1 MDISCNRAFDIS
13 CNRAFDIS
21 CNTLRYELSGNINAN
36 YCSVCHKLLIDS
48 IFFYGELCT
57 CSLRLDKYVGL
68 TGFSGYID
76 CSTIELFMSE
86 VGPTGPTG
94 FTGPT
99 GSKGEPGVTG
109 STGPTGSVAFNGP
122 TGPTG
127 YIGPIGQIGPTG
139 PMGEMGTAG
148 PTGPTGNT
156 GQIGTTGPMGE
167 MGTAGP
173 TGPTGNTGQIGTTG
187 PMGEMGTAGPTG
199 PTGNTGQ
206 IGTTGPAGEM
216 GTAGPTGPAGEMG
229 LTGPAGEMG
238 ATGPTGPAGEMGLTG
253 PAGEMGP
260 TGLKGDTGLIGPIGV
275 TGPTGPAGNT
285 FITNGLIYQTFV
297 TAYSLTEQLLS
308 VDEPIVFDTHSII
321 FGDCLHQENSP
332 DIWLWKPGNYL
343 IYIALCTNDKCQF
356 SVIKNTNDIIPGGTF
371 GVNIAY
377 AQTNLSFLTL
387 IEDTD
392 FTEIV
397 PNTTDNYG
405 CRIQVVNTSSITENV
420 RLYGSLST
428 GNPIPQ
434 VTSSIT
440 IIRMTP

>member
-1 MDISCNRAFDIS
+1 MYILLYIIPISMDISCNRAFDIS

-94 FTGPT
+94 PT
-99 GSKGEPGVTG
+99 GSKGEPGLTG

-139 PMGEMGTAG
+139 PA
-148 PTGPTGNT
+148 
-156 GQIGTTGPMGE
+156 
-167 MGTAGP
+167 
-173 TGPTGNTGQIGTTG
+173 
-187 PMGEMGTAGPTG
+187 GEMGTAGPTG

-216 GTAGPTGPAGEMG
+216 GATGPTGPTGNTG
-229 LTGPAGEMG
+229 QIGTTGPAGEMG

>member
-187 PMGEMGTAGPTG
+187 P
-199 PTGNTGQ
+199 
-206 IGTTGPAGEM
+206 AGEM
-216 GTAGPTGPAGEMG
+216 GTA
-229 LTGPAGEMG
+229 
-238 ATGPTGPAGEMGLTG
+238 GPTGPAGEMGLTG

>member
-1 MDISCNRAFDIS
+1 MDNSCNRACDIS
-13 CNRAFDIS
+13 YNQ
-21 CNTLRYELSGNINAN
+21 LRYDLSNNIRAK
-36 YCSVCHKLLIDS
+36 YCSVCHKLLIEC

-57 CSLRLDKYVGL
+57 CSLRLERYGGI
-68 TGFSGYID
+68 TGASSYID
-76 CSTIELFMSE
+76 CSAIELFMSE

-94 FTGPT
+94 
-99 GSKGEPGVTG
+99 SKGEPGLTG

-148 PTGPTGNT
+148 PTGPM
-156 GQIGTTGPMGE
+156 GTTGQMG
-167 MGTAGP
+167 P
-173 TGPTGNTGQIGTTG
+173 I
-187 PMGEMGTAGPTG
+187 
-199 PTGNTGQ
+199 
-206 IGTTGPAGEM
+206 
-216 GTAGPTGPAGEMG
+216 
-229 LTGPAGEMG
+229 GEMG

-253 PAGEMGP
+253 PTGPAGEMGP
-260 TGLKGDTGLIGPIGV
+260 TGLIGPIGV

-285 FITNGLIYQTFV
+285 FITNGLIYQSFI

-308 VDEPIVFDTHSII
+308 VDEPIVFDTHSIL

-343 IYIALCTNDKCQF
+343 IYIAICANDKCQF
-356 SVIKNTNDIIPGGTF
+356 SVIKNTTDIIPGGTF

-387 IEDTD
+387 LEDTD
-392 FTEIV
+392 FTEII
-397 PNTTDNYG
+397 PNTTDKYG

-420 RLYGSLST
+420 RLYGSSST

>member
-238 ATGPTGPAGEMGLTG
+238 
-253 PAGEMGP
+253 P

-285 FITNGLIYQTFV
+285 FITNGLIYQTFL

>member
-139 PMGEMGTAG
+139 PAGEMGTAG

-156 GQIGTTGPMGE
+156 GQIGT
-167 MGTAGP
+167 
-173 TGPTGNTGQIGTTG
+173 
-187 PMGEMGTAGPTG
+187 
-199 PTGNTGQ
+199 
-206 IGTTGPAGEM
+206 
-216 GTAGPTGPAGEMG
+216 
-229 LTGPAGEMG
+229 
-238 ATGPTGPAGEMGLTG
+238 TG

>member
-139 PMGEMGTAG
+139 PA
-148 PTGPTGNT
+148 
-156 GQIGTTGPMGE
+156 
-167 MGTAGP
+167 
-173 TGPTGNTGQIGTTG
+173 
-187 PMGEMGTAGPTG
+187 GEMGTAGPTG

-216 GTAGPTGPAGEMG
+216 GTAGPTGPTGNTG
-229 LTGPAGEMG
+229 QIGTTGPAGEMG
-238 ATGPTGPAGEMGLTG
+238 ATGPTGPAGEMGATGPTG

>member
-187 PMGEMGTAGPTG
+187 S
-199 PTGNTGQ
+199 
-206 IGTTGPAGEM
+206 
-216 GTAGPTGPAGEMG
+216 
-229 LTGPAGEMG
+229 AGEMG

>member
-57 CSLRLDKYVGL
+57 CSLRLDKYIGL

-173 TGPTGNTGQIGTTG
+173 TGPTGNTGQIGT
-187 PMGEMGTAGPTG
+187 
-199 PTGNTGQ
+199 
-206 IGTTGPAGEM
+206 
-216 GTAGPTGPAGEMG
+216 
-229 LTGPAGEMG
+229 
-238 ATGPTGPAGEMGLTG
+238 TG

>member
-99 GSKGEPGVTG
+99 GSKGEPGLTG

-156 GQIGTTGPMGE
+156 GQIGTTGP
-167 MGTAGP
+167 
-173 TGPTGNTGQIGTTG
+173 
-187 PMGEMGTAGPTG
+187 
-199 PTGNTGQ
+199 
-206 IGTTGPAGEM
+206 
-216 GTAGPTGPAGEMG
+216 
-229 LTGPAGEMG
+229 AGEMG
-238 ATGPTGPAGEMGLTG
+238 ATGPTGSIGEMGLTG

>member
-1 MDISCNRAFDIS
+1 MDNSCNRACDI
-13 CNRAFDIS
+13 CYNQLHYD
-21 CNTLRYELSGNINAN
+21 LSSNINAN
-36 YCSVCHKLLIDS
+36 YCSVCHKLLMDS

-86 VGPTGPTG
+86 LGPTGPS
-94 FTGPT
+94 
-99 GSKGEPGVTG
+99 GSTG
-109 STGPTGSVAFNGP
+109 STGPTGPTGVVSFNGP

-139 PMGEMGTAG
+139 PNGLDGMMG
-148 PTGPTGNT
+148 PTGPTGPIGNS
-156 GQIGTTGPMGE
+156 GQMGP
-167 MGTAGP
+167 P
-173 TGPTGNTGQIGTTG
+173 
-187 PMGEMGTAGPTG
+187 
-199 PTGNTGQ
+199 
-206 IGTTGPAGEM
+206 
-216 GTAGPTGPAGEMG
+216 
-229 LTGPAGEMG
+229 GEMG
-238 ATGPTGPAGEMGLTG
+238 ATGP
-253 PAGEMGP
+253 
-260 TGLKGDTGLIGPIGV
+260 KGDTGIDGPTGPTGSIGEMGATGPKGDTGIDGPIGV

-285 FITNGLIYQTFV
+285 FITNGLIYQSFL

-308 VDEPIVFDTHSII
+308 VDEPIIFDTHSIL
-321 FGDCLHQENSP
+321 FGDCLHEDNSP

-343 IYIALCTNDKCQF
+343 IYIALCANNKCQF
-356 SVIKNTNDIIPGGTF
+356 SVIKNTNVIIPGGTF

-387 IEDTD
+387 LEDTD
-392 FTEIV
+392 FTEII
-397 PNTTDNYG
+397 PNTTDSYG

-420 RLYGSLST
+420 LLYGSSST

-434 VTSSIT
+434 ITSSIT

>member
-94 FTGPT
+94 
-99 GSKGEPGVTG
+99 SKGEPGVTG

-156 GQIGTTGPMGE
+156 GQIGTTGPAGE

-173 TGPTGNTGQIGTTG
+173 TGPTGNTGQIGT
-187 PMGEMGTAGPTG
+187 
-199 PTGNTGQ
+199 
-206 IGTTGPAGEM
+206 
-216 GTAGPTGPAGEMG
+216 
-229 LTGPAGEMG
+229 TGPAGEMG

>member
-94 FTGPT
+94 
-99 GSKGEPGVTG
+99 SKGEPGVTG

-156 GQIGTTGPMGE
+156 GQIGTTGPAGE

-206 IGTTGPAGEM
+206 IGT
-216 GTAGPTGPAGEMG
+216 
-229 LTGPAGEMG
+229 
-238 ATGPTGPAGEMGLTG
+238 TG

>member
-156 GQIGTTGPMGE
+156 GQIGTTGPAGE

-173 TGPTGNTGQIGTTG
+173 TGPTGNTGQIGPTG

-206 IGTTGPAGEM
+206 IGTTGS
-216 GTAGPTGPAGEMG
+216 
-229 LTGPAGEMG
+229 AGEMG

>member
-1 MDISCNRAFDIS
+1 MYILLYIIPIMDNSCNRACDI
-13 CNRAFDIS
+13 CYNQLHYD
-21 CNTLRYELSGNINAN
+21 LSSNINAN
-36 YCSVCHKLLIDS
+36 YCSVCHKLLMDS

-86 VGPTGPTG
+86 LGPTGPS
-94 FTGPT
+94 
-99 GSKGEPGVTG
+99 GSTG
-109 STGPTGSVAFNGP
+109 STGPTGPSGSTGSTGPTGPTGVVSFNGP

-139 PMGEMGTAG
+139 PNGLDGMMGPTGPTGPIGNSGQMGATGPKGDTGSAG
-148 PTGPTGNT
+148 PTGPTGS
-156 GQIGTTGPMGE
+156 I
-167 MGTAGP
+167 
-173 TGPTGNTGQIGTTG
+173 
-187 PMGEMGTAGPTG
+187 
-199 PTGNTGQ
+199 
-206 IGTTGPAGEM
+206 
-216 GTAGPTGPAGEMG
+216 
-229 LTGPAGEMG
+229 GEMG
-238 ATGPTGPAGEMGLTG
+238 ATGPKGDIGLDGPTGPTGSIGEMGATG
-253 PAGEMGP
+253 P
-260 TGLKGDTGLIGPIGV
+260 KGDTGIDGPIGV

-285 FITNGLIYQTFV
+285 FITNGLIYQSFL

-308 VDEPIVFDTHSII
+308 VDEPIIFDTHSIL
-321 FGDCLHQENSP
+321 FGDCLHEDNSP

-343 IYIALCTNDKCQF
+343 IYIALCANNKCQF
-356 SVIKNTNDIIPGGTF
+356 SVIKNTNVIIPGGTF

-387 IEDTD
+387 LEDTD
-392 FTEIV
+392 FTEII
-397 PNTTDNYG
+397 PNTTDSYG

-420 RLYGSLST
+420 LLYGSSST

-434 VTSSIT
+434 ITSSIT